1 MRKVLKLKRLQRT
14 MALILAAG
22 SLQAFPAWASATAI
36 QPSAVQVTI
45 GSTSLETNAS
55 FTIPVSVKLTG
66 EIASYNMQIDFD
78 PSAFTITSIV
88 PKYGNADLNSCGNT
102 EDGCFTSRFNNEEG
116 WIRAIWIDSTTGSE
130 SEHPITKDRVL
141 FEIKGTTKQLVGSK
155 LFSIDSTSPEN
166 ISFTDSHFHGSEPN
180 QLEIGVKSGTFS
192 ISDPPSASGPIAPT
206 TDIALYVD
214 GKLQE
219 KSATAKSETVN
230 NQVRTTVTVDNN
242 KVIQQFEN
250 NKVTN
255 LLLPV
260 ANTKSDVI
268 VGELNG
274 KLVKAMEGKE
284 ASVQIQTDRATYT
297 LPAAQIRIDN
307 ISQDMGK
314 DVALEDIKIRVTIAE
329 SSSDRKEQ
337 IANAAKSSNVDTLI
351 SPVDFEVEATHGDK
365 TVAVHQFN
373 DYVERSIAL
382 PDDIDPAKITTGTVL
397 TGDGGLFHVPTNV
410 HKQDGRYYADIKSL
424 TNSTYAVIWNP
435 KTFADVATHW
445 SKADVNDLAS
455 RLIVQGTSA
464 DTFSPDRS
472 ITRAEFTS
480 ILLRA
485 LGLHAPKSDQSPVH
499 FNDVSVS
506 DWFAQSVATA
516 VSYELI
522 SGYEDGTFQ
531 PEGLITRAE
540 AMTMLER
547 AMPLVHLDQIHDTQA
562 IEQLLAAFTDE
573 NDIGSWARQAVASS
587 VKQGIAQ
594 GTDHNELVPQDN
606 LTRAQTAAMI
616 RRMLLKAHLI
626 NS

>member
-1 MRKVLKLKRLQRT
+1 MRKVFQSTRLQST

-22 SLQAFPAWASATAI
+22 SLQAFPAWASAAAI

-45 GSTSLETNAS
+45 GSSSLDTNTS
-55 FTIPVSVKLTG
+55 FTIPVSVKPTG
-66 EIASYNMQIDFD
+66 KIASYNMQIDFD

-88 PKYGNADLNSCGNT
+88 PKYGNAELSSCGNT
-102 EDGCFTSRFNNEEG
+102 EDGCFTSQFNNDEG
-116 WIRAIWIDSTTGSE
+116 WIRAIWIDATTGSE
-130 SEHPITKDRVL
+130 PEHPITSDQVL

-155 LFSIDSTSPEN
+155 QFSIDATSPEN
-166 ISFTDSHFHGSEPN
+166 ITFTDGHFQGSEPN
-180 QLEIGVKSGTFS
+180 HFALEVKSGTFS
-192 ISDPPSASGPIAPT
+192 ISDPPSASGPIALT
-206 TDIALYVD
+206 TDIPVYVD

-250 NKVTN
+250 NKVKN

-260 ANTKSDVI
+260 VNTKSDVV

-314 DVALEDIKIRVTIAE
+314 DVALEDIKIRVAISE
-329 SSSDRKEQ
+329 SSADHKEQ
-337 IANAAKSSNVDTLI
+337 LANAAKSTNIDTLI

-365 TVAVHQFN
+365 TVSVHQFN
-373 DYVERSIAL
+373 DYVERTIAL
-382 PDDIDPAKITTGTVL
+382 PDGIDPAKITTGTVL
-397 TGDGGLFHVPTNV
+397 NGDGGLSHVPTNV
-410 HKQDGRYYADIKSL
+410 RKQDNRYYADIKSL

-445 SKADVNDLAS
+445 SKIDVNDLAS

-485 LGLHAPKSDQSPVH
+485 LGLHTPQTDQPLVQFS
-499 FNDVSVS
+499 DVSAS
-506 DWFAQSVATA
+506 DWFGQSIGTA
-516 VSYELI
+516 VSYKLI
-522 SGYEDGTFQ
+522 SGYNDGTFQ
-531 PEGLITRAE
+531 PDGLITRAE

-547 AMPLVHLDQIHDTQA
+547 AMPLVHLSLIQDAQA
-562 IEQLLAAFTDE
+562 ANALLAAFADE
-573 NDIGSWARQAVASS
+573 ADIQPWARQAVASS

-594 GTDHNELVPQDN
+594 GADHNELAPQAN

-616 RRMLLKAHLI
+616 RRMLLKAQLI